1 MDAKPTL
8 WDPLRRKEVARTPE
22 EEVRQW
28 FIGVLR
34 DAAGV
39 PEHLM
44 GSEVGLRYG
53 AAGKRYRA
61 DIVVYGRDA
70 RPAAVVEC
78 KRPEVALDAEV
89 LRQALRYDMVLSIG
103 YMLITNGSQTRCYR
117 REGDAVV
124 AVDHLP
130 TYEEICRR

>member
-1 MDAKPTL
+1 MDATPTI
-8 WDPLRRKEVARTPE
+8 WDPLRKKEVARTPE

-78 KRPEVALDAEV
+78 KRPDVALSAEV

-103 YMLITNGSQTRCYR
+103 YMLITNGKETRCYK
-117 REGDAVV
+117 REGETVV
-124 AVDHLP
+124 PVDHLP
-130 TYEEICRR
+130 AYEELCRR